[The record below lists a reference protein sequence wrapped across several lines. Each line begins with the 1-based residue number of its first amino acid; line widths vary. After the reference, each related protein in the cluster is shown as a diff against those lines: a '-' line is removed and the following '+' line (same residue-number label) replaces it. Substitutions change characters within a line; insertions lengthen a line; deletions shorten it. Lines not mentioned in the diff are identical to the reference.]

1 MQRLALQVL
10 LVLAVP
16 MAALPQEPEPITAFG
31 HGGFFG
37 PDGKQVPVTMAF
49 VTKAQ
54 AYYKAKLVNAL
65 PATKKKAFAAY
76 EKGVLSA
83 ITPAGQDKLIL
94 EHQSIEWLIEN
105 TADQQLKL
113 QSGGRLRALRQAMN
127 WKLPDQA
134 TLGEAEKRESYT
146 PSPQVRE
153 RLASPQLKLMNLK
166 LNSGAVKVF
175 AATTN
180 SGQAYIDE
188 CTAAGVPIPPTINVM
203 DPMGITGWRSEGF
216 IPTISQFITGT
227 PAELRSYKSSA
238 PEGMC
243 FALPRYT
250 DASKTTVEL
259 DGVICTGKQS
269 SKVCFWD
276 NQRAGT
282 TFPFPA
288 GTQIP
293 IGVPATPGGLYQ
305 AGGKEIE
312 FNSTAGVCT
321 DCHAGENPYVIHPKV
336 NLATSG
342 PAVLWES
349 LSQAPRNLPTMPVN
363 RYDPLVGGSWP
374 QNQSSQAAST
384 ISAPLSC
391 PDCHFK
397 GFAGRFPHLSN
408 QIPGYCTVVLGQ
420 AINGPKATMPPG
432 SPGSEATAALA
443 FKNAWCNAPP
453 TSTSED
459 TGDPHLT
466 TINNVHYDFQAA
478 GEFTALR
485 NTDFDFE
492 LQTRQSPVLTSF
504 TPGANAYT
512 GLASCV
518 SLNTAAAVRVG
529 KRRVTFQTSG
539 GFEKQGRF
547 QLRVDGKVINASGG
561 FDLGGG
567 NKITNA
573 SPGGEADFQ
582 LADGTRI
589 AITPVFWASQGYWFL
604 QVEVL
609 NTPAQEGILG
619 PILSATDWLPHA
631 PDGTSFG
638 LRPIPLLDRYVAL
651 NQKLANAWRV
661 KPATSLFDYDP
672 GTSTADFTD
681 VNWPPEPGK
690 GCMTTTVRGPRPPVV
705 KEPRPDLA
713 KRACSAIK
721 DKATFDNCIFDVTI
735 MGDISVAKAHQ
746 ATAKM
751 KAAAATK

>member
-1 MQRLALQVL
+1 
-10 LVLAVP
+10 
-16 MAALPQEPEPITAFG
+16 MAALAQEPEPITAFG

-37 PDGKQVPVTMAF
+37 PDGKQVPVTMDF

-65 PATKKKAFAAY
+65 PAAKKRAFAAY
-76 EKGVLSA
+76 EKRVLSA
-83 ITPAGQDKLIL
+83 ITPVGQDKLIL

-105 TADQQLKL
+105 TSDQQLKL
-113 QSGGRLRALRQAMN
+113 QSGGRLRALRQTLN
-127 WKLPDQA
+127 WKIPDQA
-134 TLGEAEKRESYT
+134 TLGEVEKRESYT
-146 PSPQVRE
+146 PSPQVLQ
-153 RLASPQLKLMNLK
+153 RLASPQLMLMNLNLK
-166 LNSGAVKVF
+166 PNSNGVQILS
-175 AATTN
+175 ATTK

-203 DPMGITGWRSEGF
+203 DPAGTAGWRSEGF
-216 IPTISQFITGT
+216 IPSAKQFITGT

-250 DASKTTVEL
+250 DGTKSTVEL
-259 DGVICTGKQS
+259 DGVICTGKLS

-276 NQRAGT
+276 NQMAGT
-282 TFPFPA
+282 TFSFPA

-293 IGVPATPGGLYQ
+293 IGVPFSPGGLYQ

-312 FNSTAGVCT
+312 FNPVAGICT
-321 DCHAGENPYVIHPKV
+321 QCHAGENPYIIHPQV
-336 NLATSG
+336 NLAPSG
-342 PAVLWES
+342 SPILLWET

-363 RYDPLVGGSWP
+363 RYDPLVAGSWP
-374 QNQSSQAAST
+374 QNQSSQAGTTLPVTCAG
-384 ISAPLSC
+384 
-391 PDCHFK
+391 CHTK
-397 GFAGRFPHLSN
+397 GSAGRFPHLSN
-408 QIPGYCTVVLGQ
+408 KISQYCTVVLTQ
-420 AINGPKATMPPG
+420 AVSGPKATMPYG
-432 SPGSEATAALA
+432 SPGTDAVNALK
-443 FKNAWCNAPP
+443 FRDDWCNDPP
-453 TSTSED
+453 NSSSED

-485 NTDFDFE
+485 NTDSDFE

-504 TPGANAYT
+504 TPGANPYT

-518 SLNTAAAVRVG
+518 SLNTAAAFHVGKVRVS
-529 KRRVTFQTSG
+529 FQTSG

-547 QLRVDGKVINASGG
+547 QLRVDGKVINASRG

-567 NKITNA
+567 NRITRA
-573 SPGGEADFQ
+573 SPGGEADVQ
-582 LADGTRI
+582 LSDGTRI
-589 AITPVFWASQGYWFL
+589 VITPVFWTSQGYWFL
-604 QVEVL
+604 QVEVF
-609 NTPAQEGILG
+609 NTPAREGILG
-619 PILSATDWLPHA
+619 PIRSATDWLPRA

-638 LRPIPLLDRYVAL
+638 LRPVPLLDRHIAL

-681 VNWPPEPGK
+681 VDWPSEPGK
-690 GCMTTTVRGPRPPVV
+690 GCMTTTVKGPKPPVV

-713 KRACSAIK
+713 KRACAAIN

-735 MGDISVAKAHQ
+735 MGDTSVAKAHQ
-746 ATAKM
+746 ATGKL